1 MVVRS
6 PSIAAVLS
14 FVVPGLGQASV
25 GARRRAAL
33 IAIPALATVAL
44 VLGAVAAG
52 PRELVDLLLQ
62 RDVLLALLIL
72 NVALGAYHLLAIV
85 DAYRIAGR
93 RRVAVGRSRLGLVVV
108 GLLLVTTVGIHGG
121 AEWVG
126 LDSFSTLDA
135 VFPGGDQGIAL
146 PEPSFEPSTVPSAE
160 PGGSPSASPSSPAS
174 AEPGIVLPT
183 LVPFP
188 ALSPS
193 PGPNPAPSPSAAPV
207 PAWAKDGRLDLL
219 LIGADSGPDRW
230 SLRTDTMIVLSVDVA
245 TGHAALFGIPRN
257 MTGVPVAPEDA
268 AAVPNGRFPGLLNAL
283 YVYAMGHPSQFPGG
297 DARGF
302 RAVGGAVQE
311 LLGVRIDGMVVVNLA
326 GFVGLVDQI
335 GGLWVDV
342 PERLVDT
349 HYPLEDG
356 SGLITIDIKPGC
368 QEFDGRMALAYARS
382 RHQDSDYGRMERQQ
396 RVLVALRRQFD
407 PLTLLPKFPKLLS
420 ILRDDVW
427 TTIARSDVAGL
438 ARLAARV
445 DPDRVRTT
453 LFAPSRYSSHVDD
466 AEIAAIR
473 SVVRT
478 VFQRPPPPASAALGG
493 VCP

>member
-1 MVVRS
+1 
-6 PSIAAVLS
+6 
-14 FVVPGLGQASV
+14 
-25 GARRRAAL
+25 
-33 IAIPALATVAL
+33 
-44 VLGAVAAG
+44 
-52 PRELVDLLLQ
+52 
-62 RDVLLALLIL
+62 
-72 NVALGAYHLLAIV
+72 
-85 DAYRIAGR
+85 
-93 RRVAVGRSRLGLVVV
+93 
-108 GLLLVTTVGIHGG
+108 
-121 AEWVG
+121 
-126 LDSFSTLDA
+126 
-135 VFPGGDQGIAL
+135 
-146 PEPSFEPSTVPSAE
+146 
-160 PGGSPSASPSSPAS
+160 
-174 AEPGIVLPT
+174 
-183 LVPFP
+183 
-188 ALSPS
+188 
-193 PGPNPAPSPSAAPV
+193 
-207 PAWAKDGRLDLL
+207 
-219 LIGADSGPDRW
+219 
-230 SLRTDTMIVLSVDVA
+230 
-245 TGHAALFGIPRN
+245 

-297 DARGF
+297 DSRGF

-407 PLTLLPKFPKLLS
+407 PLALLPKFPKLLS
-420 ILRDDVW
+420 ILHDDVW

-438 ARLAARV
+438 AQLAARV

-466 AEIAAIR
+466 AEIATIR

-493 VCP
+493 ACP